1 VYIKRKAENSEKH
14 AGPFSKRK
22 QHHKGS
28 GERGFPVKLKPN
40 VGTSDECVISIC
52 NVIHGLLCRLQK
64 LSDLHSEGIYTF
76 SNGEKCFG
84 SMDRCRMVSDRGA
97 FRESRSDLLKFGQ
110 EFGQELR
117 VIYRA

>member
-1 VYIKRKAENSEKH
+1 
-14 AGPFSKRK
+14 
-22 QHHKGS
+22 
-28 GERGFPVKLKPN
+28 VKLKPN

-64 LSDLHSEGIYTF
+64 LSDLLSEGIYTF
-76 SNGEKCFG
+76 SNG
-84 SMDRCRMVSDRGA
+84 SMDRCRMVSNGGA

-117 VIYRA
+117 VIYQA